1 MKKFIL
7 LAACATMILSSCGTW
22 SNLAKGSAIG
32 GGSGA
37 AVGAGVGALLGKDAK
52 SAAIGSAIGAIVGT
66 GVGAIIGD
74 RMDKKAEE
82 LAAIEGANVET
93 VTDVNNL
100 TSVKVTFDNGILFDF
115 NKSTLSEAA
124 KKSLKEFA
132 TKMADMPETDITIWG
147 HTDNVGSAEA
157 NQKVSLNRANAV
169 RDFLASQGIAAS
181 RMVSEGKSYE
191 MPVASNDT
199 STGRAQNRRVEVY
212 ITANEAM
219 IAEAA
224 QEAKAN

>member
-82 LAAIEGANVET
+82 LAAIEGATVET

-100 TSVKVTFDNGILFDF
+100 TSVKVTFDNGILFAF
-115 NKSTLSEAA
+115 NKSTLSDAA
-124 KKSLKEFA
+124 KKSLKDFA

-147 HTDNVGSAEA
+147 HTDNVGTAEA
-157 NQKVSLNRANAV
+157 NQKVSQSRANAV
-169 RDFLASQGIAAS
+169 RDFLASQGIS
-181 RMVSEGKSYE
+181 KDRMVTEGKSYD
-191 MPVASNDT
+191 MPVASNETDA
-199 STGRAQNRRVEVY
+199 GRAQNRRVEVY

-219 IAEAA
+219 IAEAEE
-224 QEAKAN
+224 EAKAN